1 MNTNDVAVSTN
12 TLIPELRHRAVCRR
26 RLVAA
31 IIEVSVFL
39 VWFQRKLL
47 LQITTP
53 IFGPE
58 CAGALSVGLHPVVI
72 NRHSDDNLSF

>member
-1 MNTNDVAVSTN
+1 MNRNDVAVSTN

-39 VWFQRKLL
+39 VYSSMVSTLTA
-47 LQITTP
+47 TTNNYP
-53 IFGPE
+53 NIRSGVRWS
-58 CAGALSVGLHPVVI
+58 SVGRSSPG
-72 NRHSDDNLSF
+72 SYQ